1 MDFISGE
8 REGGGGK
15 KPAHNTNTPK
25 IGHVE
30 CCWSPPQGGPC
41 SVHLTVCQLLMRAS
55 EWTSGGC
62 TAALSA
68 CFSTV
73 AVNLNILLPPSS
85 GAASPLTRF
94 RPPLVTQWSLPPQ
107 PPSSWGFKSCLAW
120 QNQFLSC
127 GKKWHVKNSKCWKH
141 ALGVATSRW
150 GSGRFTARMAAK
162 GAGYCQRPVCC
173 LCGWQEIKAV
183 CGREWVLCQKKK
195 VMRKITGRLLI
206 ACFFFCVFQQVN
218 KQRKAIVQLILEKRE
233 LLVGHRVKRDGTSA
247 VIYC

>member
-1 MDFISGE
+1 MEILLVFFFLFLSSVYFTKPDCNGFYI
-8 REGGGGK
+8 RRKRGGGG
-15 KPAHNTNTPK
+15 PRNLHITQIPPK

-41 SVHLTVCQLLMRAS
+41 SVHLPLANFWWEPS

-94 RPPLVTQWSLPPQ
+94 RPPSVTQWSLPPSHL
-107 PPSSWGFKSCLAW
+107 PVEGLNPVWLDKINFFLAE
-120 QNQFLSC
+120 
-127 GKKWHVKNSKCWKH
+127 KKWHVKNSKCWKH

-162 GAGYCQRPVCC
+162 GAGYCQRQSAAYVA
-173 LCGWQEIKAV
+173 G
-183 CGREWVLCQKKK
+183 KK
-195 VMRKITGRLLI
+195 
-206 ACFFFCVFQQVN
+206 
-218 KQRKAIVQLILEKRE
+218 
-233 LLVGHRVKRDGTSA
+233 
-247 VIYC
+247 